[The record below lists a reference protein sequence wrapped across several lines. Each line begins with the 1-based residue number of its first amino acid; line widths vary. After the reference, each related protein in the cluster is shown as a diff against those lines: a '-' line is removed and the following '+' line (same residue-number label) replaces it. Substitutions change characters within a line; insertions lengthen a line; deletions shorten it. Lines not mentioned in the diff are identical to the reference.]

1 MMKIV
6 LRPLTQRFGRFRGL
20 TIGLAPAAILIA
32 VVTTLS
38 NDLNAALAAASPPEP
53 SKAIAGAKT
62 YAFSDQSEVTFTAY
76 APIRKD
82 GVHGTSHQVQGI
94 LQVPGDRLDQAR
106 VEVRIPIL
114 SFRGKPEM
122 IQHACKAVRAARF
135 PEVVFKG
142 ERVTVTSSEVK
153 PDGTHVAGKI
163 TGLLEFS
170 GVKKPIEAP
179 FTGILA
185 REGAKV
191 STEFPVSLT
200 EFGIE
205 KPRIM
210 FVEVDDAVKISA
222 DLVAQK
228 I

>member
-6 LRPLTQRFGRFRGL
+6 LRPLAQRFGRFEGL
-20 TIGLAPAAILIA
+20 ILGLAPAAILTM

-38 NDLNAALAAASPPEP
+38 NDLNAARAAASAPEP
-53 SKAIAGAKT
+53 RKAKAGAVS
-62 YAFSDQSEVTFTAY
+62 YAFSDQSEVTFTAF

-82 GVHGTSHQVQGI
+82 GVHGTTRQVRGS
-94 LQVPGDRLDQAR
+94 LQVPGGRLDRAK

-142 ERVTVTSSEVK
+142 ERIAVTSSESR
-153 PDGTHVAGKI
+153 PDGNHVAGKI
-163 TGLLEFS
+163 KGTLDFHGIR
-170 GVKKPIEAP
+170 KPIEAP
-179 FTGILA
+179 FQA
-185 REGAKV
+185 VVAKDGAKV

-200 EFGIE
+200 EFGVE
-205 KPRIM
+205 KPKIM